1 MLKLFGRERPIHEIL
16 GSGKVAD
23 ILLWR
28 NKAISGAHFIG
39 MMGIWFLFEVAEY
52 NLVTFFCHVTIT
64 TMLVV
69 FIWSNGARA
78 FNWTPPNIP
87 VIQLEESMLYK
98 DLCEKVNFFMLTLIN
113 IACGNDI
120 IHFCLTLLAIE
131 LLAMIGN
138 YVSTPNLLFI
148 VLVCMGTHPHLY
160 EKHEAKVESLVD
172 LINQKV
178 FEIYKTLN
186 ENIISKIPKWPKKT
200 D

>member
-16 GSGKVAD
+16 GSGKD

-78 FNWTPPNIP
+78 FNW
-87 VIQLEESMLYK
+87 
-98 DLCEKVNFFMLTLIN
+98 
-113 IACGNDI
+113 
-120 IHFCLTLLAIE
+120 
-131 LLAMIGN
+131 
-138 YVSTPNLLFI
+138 
-148 VLVCMGTHPHLY
+148 
-160 EKHEAKVESLVD
+160 
-172 LINQKV
+172 
-178 FEIYKTLN
+178 
-186 ENIISKIPKWPKKT
+186 
-200 D
+200 

>member
-148 VLVCMGTHPHLY
+148 G
-160 EKHEAKVESLVD
+160 K
-172 LINQKV
+172 
-178 FEIYKTLN
+178 
-186 ENIISKIPKWPKKT
+186 
-200 D
+200 